1 LGESTAA
8 VLFGGGT
15 AGVLSWLATYPQD
28 VIKTRLQADSFG
40 ASRMYKGPLHCL
52 ELGLKEEGSRFLFR
66 GIGTTVI
73 RAFPTNAATFFV
85 FTFVKKIFGNR
96 TDVMDPDTIEDLQIK
111 LNNRAQQMSL

>member
-1 LGESTAA
+1 M
-8 VLFGGGT
+8 
-15 AGVLSWLATYPQD
+15 Q
-28 VIKTRLQADSFG
+28 
-40 ASRMYKGPLHCL
+40 
-52 ELGLKEEGSRFLFR
+52 LGLKEEGSRFLFR

-85 FTFVKKIFGNR
+85 FTFVKKIFGIR